1 MIPIGDEP
9 SEGQTPFVNYALI
22 AANVLVFVLF
32 QQAGKAEG
40 VVEKY
45 AYVPANPSLLTAFTS
60 MFLHGSWMHLL
71 GNMLFLWIFGDNV
84 EARLG
89 RLGYLCA
96 YLATGLF
103 GGVVHGLLG
112 PTSAIPSLGAS
123 GAISG
128 VQGLYVVA
136 FPHNRVKLLIFLRF
150 IVRILHVRAPWIVGF
165 WFVINDV
172 LPTVLGDSS
181 GGGVAHGAHLGGF
194 GSGLVL
200 CFLLRPFFGAR
211 APADPAPHGVPRPSP
226 WGPRRIPDL
235 PPSGGPGGGR
245 PGDPWILDRRPSGG
259 DPFASRPSSVPDAG
273 PEILGLARAGRTAD
287 AARALGTALQAGGRP
302 TLPESDYLKLAL
314 HMEGM
319 RRFDDARKAF
329 EGILATYP
337 TGVAA
342 PMAHLGLGLILAR
355 HVRDPAA
362 ARPHLESA
370 AALSTDARVRAAAE
384 HELSTL

>member
-22 AANVLVFVLF
+22 AANVLVFVLV
-32 QQAGKAEG
+32 QQAGKADG
-40 VVEKY
+40 IVAKY
-45 AYVPANPSLLTAFTS
+45 AYVPADPSLTTAFTS

-71 GNMLFLWIFGDNV
+71 GNILFLWIFGDNV

-103 GGVVHGLLG
+103 GGVLHGLLG

-150 IVRILHVRAPWIVGF
+150 IVRILHIRAPWIVGF

-172 LPTVLGDSS
+172 LPTVMGSAH

-200 CFLLRPFFGAR
+200 CFLLRPFFGPR
-211 APADPAPHGVPRPSP
+211 VLRDPDRRGPSSRP
-226 WGPRRIPDL
+226 GDRRIPDL
-235 PPSGGPGGGR
+235 PPPGAPGGGR
-245 PGDPWILDRRPSGG
+245 PGDPWILDRRPSRG
-259 DPFASRPSSVPDAG
+259 DPFASRPSSRPDAG

-287 AARALGTALQAGGRP
+287 AARALGAALQGGGAP

-329 EGILATYP
+329 EGILAAYP

-342 PMAHLGLGLILAR
+342 PIAHLGLGLILAR
-355 HVRDPAA
+355 HVGDPAA
-362 ARPHLESA
+362 ARPHLASA
-370 AALSTDARVRAAAE
+370 AALSTDPRVRSAAE
-384 HELSTL
+384 HALTQL

>member
-9 SEGQTPFVNYALI
+9 SEGVTPVVNYALI

-32 QQAGKAEG
+32 QQAGKAED

-45 AYVPANPSLLTAFTS
+45 AYVPADPSLLTAFTS

-103 GGVVHGLLG
+103 GGVVHGMLG

-136 FPHNRVKLLIFLRF
+136 FPHNRVKLLIFFRF
-150 IVRILHVRAPWIVGF
+150 IVRILHIRAPWIVGF
-165 WFVINDV
+165 WFVLNDL

-211 APADPAPHGVPRPSP
+211 AVADPTPRGAPSR
-226 WGPRRIPDL
+226 WGPGRIPDL
-235 PPSGGPGGGR
+235 PPSGGAGGGR
-245 PGDPWILDRRPSGG
+245 AGDPWILDRRPSGG
-259 DPFASRPSSVPDAG
+259 DPFASRPSSSRDAG
-273 PEILGLARAGRTAD
+273 PEILGLARAGRTAE
-287 AARALGTALQAGGRP
+287 AARALGAALQGGGRP
-302 TLPESDYLKLAL
+302 DLPESDYLKLAL

-329 EGILATYP
+329 EGILAAYP
-337 TGVAA
+337 TGTAA
-342 PMAHLGLGLILAR
+342 PIAHLGLGLILAR
-355 HVRDPAA
+355 HVGDLAA
-362 ARPHLESA
+362 ARPHLASA
-370 AALSTDARVRAAAE
+370 SALSTDPRVRAAAE
-384 HELSTL
+384 NALSLL

>member
-45 AYVPANPSLLTAFTS
+45 AYVPADPSLLTAFTS

-211 APADPAPHGVPRPSP
+211 APARPGAARRAAVGAAGPAHADPGPAAGGRP
-226 WGPRRIPDL
+226 G
-235 PPSGGPGGGR
+235 GGGR

-259 DPFASRPSSVPDAG
+259 EPAG
-273 PEILGLARAGRTAD
+273 VAGRRRSRREPGDRGPRARRAD
-287 AARALGTALQAGGRP
+287 GGGGALLGDGVRGGRGGC
-302 TLPESDYLKLAL
+302 TLPESD
-314 HMEGM
+314 G
-319 RRFDDARKAF
+319 
-329 EGILATYP
+329 P
-337 TGVAA
+337 
-342 PMAHLGLGLILAR
+342 
-355 HVRDPAA
+355 
-362 ARPHLESA
+362 
-370 AALSTDARVRAAAE
+370 
-384 HELSTL
+384 